1 METGTG
7 FQPILIDHSTDKL
20 RAKRV
25 VLLSGKIYY
34 EALKERQ
41 SRNLNDSVA
50 LVRIEELAPFPFKEL
65 EEALSFYPNATEY
78 MWLQEEPRNQGTY
91 LHVADRILS
100 VLQRMQKKV
109 RLEYVGRKESS
120 IPAPGVSKLIPS
132 SAKEGSGGGIHLSLT
147 TYHNPKFI
155 CQIAKMILHKCSI

>member
-7 FQPILIDHSTDKL
+7 FQPILIDHLTDKH

-34 EALKERQ
+34 EVLKERQ
-41 SRNLNDSVA
+41 TRNLTDSVA

-91 LHVADRILS
+91 PHVADRISS

-109 RLEYVGRKESS
+109 KLEYVGRKESS
-120 IPAPGVSKLIPS
+120 IPAPGIGNLFQIQQKKVV
-132 SAKEGSGGGIHLSLT
+132 EGAFTCLT
-147 TYHNPKFI
+147 AY
-155 CQIAKMILHKCSI
+155 L